1 MSAPRRSPAH
11 TAIAIAASVASL
23 AAIVFM
29 GLGGLEA
36 RAQSEVADDAQDGE
50 LAEPETELETKT
62 QTSQA
67 SHAKAPAP
75 APLPAAAPTPTA
87 AANDDATPQ
96 ADAPAM
102 VRVPD
107 VAGERLWVARKHLR
121 EVGLVLAPRDQ
132 WNRDRVV
139 PTPDYGAYVVG
150 ETEVIGTEVPA
161 GSKVEVPIDYWSP
174 KWGRGY

>member
-11 TAIAIAASVASL
+11 TAIAIAASVTSL

-36 RAQSEVADDAQDGE
+36 RAESEVADDVQDGE
-50 LAEPETELETKT
+50 LAEPETRTPE
-62 QTSQA
+62 A
-67 SHAKAPAP
+67 SPAKAPAP
-75 APLPAAAPTPTA
+75 APLPAAEPTPTT

-96 ADAPAM
+96 ADTPAM

-132 WNRDRVV
+132 WNSNRVV

-161 GSKVEVPIDYWSP
+161 GSKVKVPIDYWSP